1 VTGTVPTTD
10 GLDPAPAAA
19 PTAAASPFVVVGG
32 DAALCEGDVCAV
44 PTAPDAPGGVLP
56 LAAPPA
62 T

>member
-1 VTGTVPTTD
+1 VTRTD

-19 PTAAASPFVVVGG
+19 RTAAASPFVVVGG
-32 DAALCEGDVCAV
+32 DAALCEGDLCAV
-44 PTAPDAPGGVLP
+44 PTAPDAPDAPGGVLP